1 MRGLVSFIA
10 VFGLLALSA
19 LAQPDHVLT
28 DGPRTPEK
36 PIEFPNPELAR
47 LEIFIGPWSVAESH
61 FNPRGEVIASAKGTE
76 EIIWM
81 LDYHAI
87 RRSYASSGGAT
98 TFRAT
103 GMLAWNAAEKK
114 YHGHWYDN
122 ASTLG
127 PTTVKGTW
135 DDATKTMTLDV
146 ESTGPDGKPVRHKV
160 VEKFESGEKRTATTY
175 LVDESNLVK
184 RLEVVYQRTTPCPDR
199 IRTILG
205 G

>member
-1 MRGLVSFIA
+1 MRAITVLPLL
-10 VFGLLALSA
+10 GLLGLSA
-19 LAQPDHVLT
+19 FAQPDRSPN
-28 DGPRTPEK
+28 DTPK
-36 PIEFPNPELAR
+36 SSDSPIEFPNAELAR
-47 LEIFIGPWSVAESH
+47 LEIFIGPWSVTESH
-61 FNPRGEVIASAKGTE
+61 FNPRGEVIGSAKGTE

-87 RRSYASSGGAT
+87 RRSYASSGGST

-103 GMLAWNAAEKK
+103 GTLTWNAAEKK
-114 YHGHWYDN
+114 YHGNWYDN

-146 ESTGPDGKPVRHKV
+146 ESTGPDGKAVRHKV

-175 LVDESNLVK
+175 LVDGSNLVK
-184 RLEVVYQRTTPCPDR
+184 RLEVVYQRTTPCPAK